1 MSKYKMVVSDLDET
15 LLGTDR
21 KVPFRNV
28 EAIRRARE
36 IGVKFVPATGRGYAS
51 IRGTLK
57 ELGLQELE
65 DEYVIS
71 FNGGAVT
78 ENKGERLLHFEGI
91 SFEKAEELFFRSFS
105 YDVCTHVYTRDK
117 VYAYRLN
124 QNEIDYLNGR
134 MEVKE
139 FFTENLDF
147 LKGQEIVKVIYVN
160 TDWSYLNRIAED
172 LKEMTQDLDVSYSSN
187 RYMEFNQ
194 KGVNKGSG
202 VLFLADLLG
211 IKPEEIIAVGDNF
224 NDLSMLQVAGLG
236 VGVQNTVT
244 ELKSLCDYIT
254 NATCDEGAVG
264 EVIEKY
270 ILMPGSKGR
279 V

>member
-117 VYAYRLN
+117 VYAYHLN
-124 QNEIDYLNGR
+124 QNEIDYLDGR
-134 MEVKE
+134 MEVEE

-244 ELKSLCDYIT
+244 ELKPLCDYIT

>member
-28 EAIRRARE
+28 EAIQRARE

-117 VYAYRLN
+117 VYAYHLN
-124 QNEIDYLNGR
+124 QNEIDYLDGR
-134 MEVKE
+134 MEVEE

-244 ELKSLCDYIT
+244 ELKPLCDYIT

>member
-1 MSKYKMVVSDLDET
+1 M
-15 LLGTDR
+15 
-21 KVPFRNV
+21 
-28 EAIRRARE
+28 
-36 IGVKFVPATGRGYAS
+36 
-51 IRGTLK
+51 
-57 ELGLQELE
+57 
-65 DEYVIS
+65 
-71 FNGGAVT
+71 
-78 ENKGERLLHFEGI
+78 
-91 SFEKAEELFFRSFS
+91 
-105 YDVCTHVYTRDK
+105 CTHVYTRDK

-244 ELKSLCDYIT
+244 ELKPLCDYIT

-270 ILMPGSKGR
+270 ILMPGSKSR